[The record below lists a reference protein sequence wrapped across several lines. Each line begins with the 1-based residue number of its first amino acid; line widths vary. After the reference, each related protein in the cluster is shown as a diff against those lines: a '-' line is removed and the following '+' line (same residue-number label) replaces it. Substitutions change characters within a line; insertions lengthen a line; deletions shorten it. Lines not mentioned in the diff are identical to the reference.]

1 MIQIDCDE
9 RWFVREGLSK
19 DVLSQP
25 RAKSMVAVGLRQN
38 QNRGKG
44 WAATTAS
51 VDNRNLSFVELYPTL
66 S

>member
-1 MIQIDCDE
+1 MSGGSCEKDCQ
-9 RWFVREGLSK
+9 RMSFPSPG
-19 DVLSQP
+19 
-25 RAKSMVAVGLRQN
+25 AKSMVAVGLRQN